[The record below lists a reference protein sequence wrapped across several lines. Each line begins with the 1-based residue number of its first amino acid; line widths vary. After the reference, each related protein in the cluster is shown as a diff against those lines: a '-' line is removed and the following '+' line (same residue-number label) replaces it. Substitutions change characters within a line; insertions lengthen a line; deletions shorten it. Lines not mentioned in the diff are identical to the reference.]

1 MVKEPCR
8 RGSLE
13 PVDFLWLYYG
23 YAMAILSLYYGYTL
37 AVLWLYYGYAMAI
50 AMAIAMVMLWLYYCI
65 HTVSKGIRRPVTV
78 LDMLRKSRAAAA
90 ETV

>member
-8 RGSLE
+8 RGGLE
-13 PVDFLWLYYG
+13 PVDLLWLYYG
-23 YAMAILSLYYGYTL
+23 YAMAVLSLYYGCTM

-50 AMAIAMVMLWLYYCI
+50 AMAICYGYAMAILLY
-65 HTVSKGIRRPVTV
+65 TVSKGIRRPVTV